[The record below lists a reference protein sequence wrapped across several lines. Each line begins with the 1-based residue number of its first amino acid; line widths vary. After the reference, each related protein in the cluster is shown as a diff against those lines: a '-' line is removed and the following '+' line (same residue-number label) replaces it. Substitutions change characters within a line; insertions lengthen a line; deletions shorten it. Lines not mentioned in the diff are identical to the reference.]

1 MRPLIRKFNF
11 IPVLAT
17 FFVMGFCD
25 VVGIATSYLKQDFA
39 LSESLAGFIPSMVFI
54 WFLFLSVPAAILM
67 NRIGRKAMV
76 QVSNA
81 VTFVGMLIP
90 FFSYTFAS
98 AMVAFILLGIG
109 NTLLQVSLNPL
120 LTNVVKGERLT
131 SCLTGGQVVKAVS
144 SFCAPFLALA
154 KAVSSFCAPFLALA
168 ATAAFGNWKYLF
180 TIYAAITLLSFLLL
194 EVTEIPKE
202 AESGKATS
210 LKEAFGLL
218 GDKTVLL
225 FFLGIFFIVGVDVGT
240 NTVSAKLLIERCGM
254 DVEKASLGASVYFIC
269 RTIGA
274 FLGTFLLARMDDIK
288 YLKINLFLAVA
299 SMAFLFFVR
308 PAWAILAGIGG
319 IGFFC
324 SSVFSVLFSQALK
337 ARPEKANEISGFMI
351 TGVCGGAVIPPLMG
365 LATEWVGNQRGSL
378 LVITLCLAY
387 LVWCAFAAGRRQR
400 EASIV

>member
-1 MRPLIRKFNF
+1 MFIQTMRPLIRKFNF

-54 WFLFLSVPAAILM
+54 WFLFLSVPAAIAM

-90 FFSYTFAS
+90 FFSYTFVS
-98 AMVAFILLGIG
+98 CMVAFVLLGIG

-144 SFCAPFLALA
+144 SFCGPFI
-154 KAVSSFCAPFLALA
+154 ALA

-194 EVTEIPKE
+194 EVTEIPRE
-202 AESGKATS
+202 AAEGKQTT
-210 LKEAFGLL
+210 LGQAFGLL
-218 GDKTVLL
+218 KYKTVLL
-225 FFLGIFFIVGVDVGT
+225 FFLGIFFVVGVDVGT

-254 DVEKASLGASVYFIC
+254 DVDKASLGASVYFIC
-269 RTIGA
+269 RTAGA
-274 FLGTFLLARMDDIK
+274 FLGTFLLTRMDDIK
-288 YLKINLFLAVA
+288 YLKINLLLAVA
-299 SMAFLFFVR
+299 AMVLLFFVQ

-365 LATEWVGNQRGSL
+365 VATEWVGNQRGSL
-378 LVITLCLAY
+378 LVISLCLLY
-387 LVWCAFAAGRRQR
+387 LVWCAFAAGKRQR
-400 EASIV
+400 DASMV

>member
-11 IPVLAT
+11 VPVLAT

-81 VTFVGMLIP
+81 VTFLGMLIP
-90 FFSYTFAS
+90 FFSYTFVS
-98 AMVAFILLGIG
+98 AMVAFILLGVG

-144 SFCAPFLALA
+144 SFCAP
-154 KAVSSFCAPFLALA
+154 CLALA

-240 NTVSAKLLIERCGM
+240 NTI
-254 DVEKASLGASVYFIC
+254 
-269 RTIGA
+269 
-274 FLGTFLLARMDDIK
+274 
-288 YLKINLFLAVA
+288 
-299 SMAFLFFVR
+299 
-308 PAWAILAGIGG
+308 
-319 IGFFC
+319 
-324 SSVFSVLFSQALK
+324 SS
-337 ARPEKANEISGFMI
+337 I
-351 TGVCGGAVIPPLMG
+351 
-365 LATEWVGNQRGSL
+365 
-378 LVITLCLAY
+378 
-387 LVWCAFAAGRRQR
+387 
-400 EASIV
+400 

>member
-90 FFSYTFAS
+90 FFSYTFVS

-131 SCLTGGQVVKAVS
+131 SCLTGGQVV
-144 SFCAPFLALA
+144 

-288 YLKINLFLAVA
+288 YLKINLFLAVVA
-299 SMAFLFFVR
+299 MTFLFFVR

>member
-1 MRPLIRKFNF
+1 MWKMFIQTMRPLIRKFNF

-54 WFLFLSVPAAILM
+54 WFLFLSVPAAIAM

-90 FFSYTFAS
+90 FFSYTFVS
-98 AMVAFILLGIG
+98 CMVAFVLLGIG

-144 SFCAPFLALA
+144 SFCGPFI
-154 KAVSSFCAPFLALA
+154 ALA

-194 EVTEIPKE
+194 EVTEIPRE
-202 AESGKATS
+202 AAEGKQTT
-210 LKEAFGLL
+210 LGQAFGLL
-218 GDKTVLL
+218 KDKTVLL
-225 FFLGIFFIVGVDVGT
+225 FFLGIFFVVGVDVGT

-254 DVEKASLGASVYFIC
+254 DVDKASLGASVYFIC
-269 RTIGA
+269 RTAGA
-274 FLGTFLLARMDDIK
+274 FLGTFLLNRMDDIK
-288 YLKINLFLAVA
+288 YLKINLLLAVA
-299 SMAFLFFVR
+299 AMVLLFFVQ

-365 LATEWVGNQRGSL
+365 VATEWVGNQRGSL
-378 LVITLCLAY
+378 LVISLCLLY
-387 LVWCAFAAGRRQR
+387 LVWCAFAAGKRQR
-400 EASIV
+400 DASMV

>member
-1 MRPLIRKFNF
+1 MFEQIMRPLIRKFNF

-81 VTFVGMLIP
+81 VTFLGMLIP

-131 SCLTGGQVVKAVS
+131 SCLTGGQVV
-144 SFCAPFLALA
+144 

-387 LVWCAFAAGRRQR
+387 LVWCAFEAGRRQR

>member
-1 MRPLIRKFNF
+1 MRPLIRKYNF

-81 VTFVGMLIP
+81 VTFIGMLIP
-90 FFSYTFAS
+90 FFSYTFVTC
-98 AMVAFILLGIG
+98 MVAFILLGIG

-120 LTNVVKGERLT
+120 MTNVVKGEKLT

-144 SFCAPFLALA
+144 SFCGPFI
-154 KAVSSFCAPFLALA
+154 ALA

-180 TIYAAITLLSFLLL
+180 TIYAAVTLLAFLLL
-194 EVTEIPKE
+194 ELTEIPKE
-202 AESGKATS
+202 TAGGSQTS

-218 GDKTVLL
+218 KDKTVLL

-269 RTIGA
+269 RTVGA
-274 FLGTFLLARMDDIK
+274 FLGTFLLARVDDIK
-288 YLKINLFLAVA
+288 YLKVNLFLAVA
-299 SMAFLFFVR
+299 SMAVLFFAQ
-308 PAWAILAGIGG
+308 PAWLILAGIGG

-378 LVITLCLAY
+378 IVISLCLLY
-387 LVWCAFAAGRRQR
+387 LVWCAFVAGKRQR

>member
-154 KAVSSFCAPFLALA
+154 

-254 DVEKASLGASVYFIC
+254 DVDKASLGASVYFIC

>member
-1 MRPLIRKFNF
+1 MFEQIMRPLIRKFNF

-67 NRIGRKAMV
+67 NRIGRKTLV

-81 VTFVGMLIP
+81 ITFVGMLIP
-90 FFSYTFAS
+90 FFVYNFAS
-98 AMVAFILLGIG
+98 SMVAFILLGIG

-120 LTNVVKGERLT
+120 LTNVVSGERLT
-131 SCLTGGQVVKAVS
+131 SCLTGGQVV
-144 SFCAPFLALA
+144 

-180 TIYAAITLLSFLLL
+180 TIYAAVTLLSFLLL

-202 AESGKATS
+202 AASGKTTS

-218 GDKTVLL
+218 GDKTILL

-269 RTIGA
+269 RTVGA

-288 YLKINLFLAVA
+288 YLKINLFLAVI

-308 PAWAILAGIGG
+308 PAWAILACIGG

>member
-1 MRPLIRKFNF
+1 MFIQTMRPLIRKFNF

-54 WFLFLSVPAAILM
+54 WFLFLSVPAAIAM

-90 FFSYTFAS
+90 FFSYTFVS
-98 AMVAFILLGIG
+98 CMVAFVLLGIG

-144 SFCAPFLALA
+144 SFCGPFI
-154 KAVSSFCAPFLALA
+154 ALA

-194 EVTEIPKE
+194 EVTEIPRE
-202 AESGKATS
+202 AAEGKQTT
-210 LKEAFGLL
+210 LGQAFGLL
-218 GDKTVLL
+218 KDKTVLL
-225 FFLGIFFIVGVDVGT
+225 FFLGIFFVVGVDVGT
-240 NTVSAKLLIERCGM
+240 NTVSAKLLIERCRM
-254 DVEKASLGASVYFIC
+254 DVDKASLGASVYFIC
-269 RTIGA
+269 RTAGA
-274 FLGTFLLARMDDIK
+274 FLGTFLLTRMDDIK
-288 YLKINLFLAVA
+288 YLKINLLLAVA
-299 SMAFLFFVR
+299 AMTLLFFVQ

-365 LATEWVGNQRGSL
+365 LATEWMGNQRGSL
-378 LVITLCLAY
+378 LVISLCLLY
-387 LVWCAFAAGRRQR
+387 LVWCAFAAGKRQR
-400 EASIV
+400 EASMV

>member
-1 MRPLIRKFNF
+1 MRSLIRKFNF

-54 WFLFLSVPAAILM
+54 WFLFLSVPAAIAM

-90 FFSYTFAS
+90 FFSYTFVS
-98 AMVAFILLGIG
+98 CMVAFVLLGIG

-144 SFCAPFLALA
+144 SFCGPFI
-154 KAVSSFCAPFLALA
+154 ALA

-194 EVTEIPKE
+194 EVTEIPRE
-202 AESGKATS
+202 AAEGKRAT
-210 LKEAFGLL
+210 LGQAFGLL
-218 GDKTVLL
+218 KDKTVLL
-225 FFLGIFFIVGVDVGT
+225 FFLGIFFVVGVDVGT

-254 DVEKASLGASVYFIC
+254 DVDKASLGASVYFIC
-269 RTIGA
+269 RTAGA
-274 FLGTFLLARMDDIK
+274 FLGTFLLTRMHDIK
-288 YLKINLFLAVA
+288 YLKINLLLAIAAMVL
-299 SMAFLFFVR
+299 LFFVQ

-365 LATEWVGNQRGSL
+365 VATEWVGNQRGSL
-378 LVITLCLAY
+378 LVISLCLLY
-387 LVWCAFAAGRRQR
+387 LVWCAFAAGKRQR
-400 EASIV
+400 DASMV

>member
-1 MRPLIRKFNF
+1 MFIQTMRPLIRKFNF

-54 WFLFLSVPAAILM
+54 WFLFLSVPAAIAM

-90 FFSYTFAS
+90 FFSYTFVS
-98 AMVAFILLGIG
+98 CMVAFVLLGIG

-144 SFCAPFLALA
+144 SFCGPFI
-154 KAVSSFCAPFLALA
+154 ALA

-194 EVTEIPKE
+194 EVTEIPRE
-202 AESGKATS
+202 AAEGKQAT
-210 LKEAFGLL
+210 LGQAFGLL
-218 GDKTVLL
+218 KDKTVLL
-225 FFLGIFFIVGVDVGT
+225 FFLGIFFVVGVDVGT

-254 DVEKASLGASVYFIC
+254 DVDKASLGASVYFIC
-269 RTIGA
+269 RTAGA
-274 FLGTFLLARMDDIK
+274 FLGTFLLTRMDDIK
-288 YLKINLFLAVA
+288 YLKINLLLAVA
-299 SMAFLFFVR
+299 AMVLLFFVQ

-365 LATEWVGNQRGSL
+365 VATEWVGNQRGSL
-378 LVITLCLAY
+378 LVISLCLLY
-387 LVWCAFAAGRRQR
+387 LVWCAFAAGKRQR
-400 EASIV
+400 EASMV

>member
-1 MRPLIRKFNF
+1 MRSLIRKFNF

-54 WFLFLSVPAAILM
+54 WFLFLSVPAAIAM

-90 FFSYTFAS
+90 FFSYTFVS
-98 AMVAFILLGIG
+98 CMVAFVLLGIG

-144 SFCAPFLALA
+144 SFCGPFI
-154 KAVSSFCAPFLALA
+154 ALA

-194 EVTEIPKE
+194 EMTEIPRE
-202 AESGKATS
+202 AAEGKQAT
-210 LKEAFGLL
+210 LGQAFGLL
-218 GDKTVLL
+218 KDKTVLL
-225 FFLGIFFIVGVDVGT
+225 FFLGIFFVVGVDVGT

-254 DVEKASLGASVYFIC
+254 DVDKASLGASVYFIC
-269 RTIGA
+269 RTAGA
-274 FLGTFLLARMDDIK
+274 FLGTFLLTRMDDIK
-288 YLKINLFLAVA
+288 YLKINLLLAVA
-299 SMAFLFFVR
+299 AMALLFFVQ

-378 LVITLCLAY
+378 LVISLCLLY
-387 LVWCAFAAGRRQR
+387 LVWCAFAAGKRQR
-400 EASIV
+400 EASMV